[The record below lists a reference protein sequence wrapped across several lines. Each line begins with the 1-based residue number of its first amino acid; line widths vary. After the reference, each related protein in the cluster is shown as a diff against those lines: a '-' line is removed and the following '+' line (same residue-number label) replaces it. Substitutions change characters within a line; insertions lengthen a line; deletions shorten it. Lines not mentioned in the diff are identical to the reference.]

1 MAEKEQKSSGKS
13 FQQRKLR
20 MQQIFFGALAILI
33 ILSMIL
39 SAVMR

>member
-1 MAEKEQKSSGKS
+1 MAEKEQKFSGKNYH
-13 FQQRKLR
+13 QRKLR

-39 SAVMR
+39 TAVIR